1 MKFIILAAAIIT
13 FCGIAVFWDKAKKQA
28 EKDGILDLSGQ
39 GRGENNGSNEV

>member
-13 FCGIAVFWDKAKKQA
+13 FCGIAVCWDKAKKQA

-39 GRGENNGSNEV
+39 GRGENNGSN